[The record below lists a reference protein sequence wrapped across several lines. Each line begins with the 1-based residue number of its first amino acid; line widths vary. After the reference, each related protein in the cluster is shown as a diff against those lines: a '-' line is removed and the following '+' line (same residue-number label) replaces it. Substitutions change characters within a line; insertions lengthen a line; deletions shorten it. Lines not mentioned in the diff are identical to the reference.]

1 MNQPFLSIIIPAY
14 NEAKRLPLTL
24 TDINQRLASVDYDY
38 EIIVVDDGS
47 ADATIEIVKR
57 FQSIMKNLYLITN
70 SRNHGKGWVVRQ
82 GMLTAHGQWRL
93 FTDADNST
101 SIDHFEKMRPYLK
114 EGFEVLIG
122 SRDIAGSVMEPSQS
136 WYKRL
141 AGNLGNWLIQLLL
154 LPGLK
159 DTQCGF
165 KCFSAEA
172 AEKIFKITNI
182 NRWGFDVE
190 VLVLAKKFGYKI
202 KEIPVYWRND
212 PSSKVKLSSYF
223 NVLGEVFKIRWW
235 LWFNKYKLK

>member
-1 MNQPFLSIIIPAY
+1 MDRPFLSIIIPAY

-24 TDINQRLASVDYDY
+24 TDINQRLSSVDYNY

-47 ADATIEIVKR
+47 KDATREIVKR
-57 FQSIMKNLYLITN
+57 FQTITKNLYLITN
-70 SRNHGKGWVVRQ
+70 DKNHGKGWVVRQ
-82 GMLTAHGQWRL
+82 GMLAAHGGWRL

-101 SIDHFEKMRPYLK
+101 SIDHFEKMRPHLK
-114 EGFEVLIG
+114 EGFDVVIG
-122 SRDIAGSVMEPSQS
+122 SRNITGSIMEPPQS

-165 KCFSAEA
+165 KYLSGKAV
-172 AEKIFKITNI
+172 EKIFKLAKID
-182 NRWGFDVE
+182 RWGFDVE
-190 VLVLAKKFGYKI
+190 ILALAKKLRYKI

-212 PSSKVKLSSYF
+212 PSSRVKFSSYF
-223 NVLGEVFKIRWW
+223 GVLGEVFKIRWW
-235 LWFNKYKLK
+235 LWFNKYKIK